1 MVATDHI
8 TAAAKMN
15 PLYLP
20 GGASVTPIQCIVFLG
35 LLESAGNCILI
46 DSSVLYISPIAA
58 APGSLYRIRQLA
70 PTLLST
76 TVQVV
81 ESVESSLL
89 RLTLSALVA
98 VLCRS
103 GYYQLRRVSDTLDH
117 VLTLLP
123 TLNKKQWRIQGVF
136 RVSRHPPFCLG
147 ALF

>member
-1 MVATDHI
+1 MH
-8 TAAAKMN
+8 
-15 PLYLP
+15 
-20 GGASVTPIQCIVFLG
+20 CFLG

-81 ESVESSLL
+81 ESVESSLDS

-117 VLTLLP
+117 
-123 TLNKKQWRIQGVF
+123 GDMF
-136 RVSRHPPFCLG
+136 
-147 ALF
+147 